1 MTRTKPAR
9 ALALAAAALALC
21 FAPAPGG
28 RAGRAAAQSR
38 QAGTENVFK
47 KAEGTPAAFPSAF
60 KFETGG
66 FSYHIS
72 ANGNGR
78 RTKGDKT
85 RRFNLRF
92 DGPDFMEGLR
102 FAVYEGDLL
111 LACELNNGE
120 EAGGLFVRLEQPSMR
135 ALWRR
140 PVTTFNLGEPLRE
153 GRHLYLT
160 GLGFVAKLD
169 LRTGEYAWQHEDL
182 YDDAELARAGVAPDD
197 FNSFET
203 PELAGE
209 AVLFR
214 ARPVYNRRRTL
225 FVNKKTGK
233 IIRIE

>member
-1 MTRTKPAR
+1 MTRTQTA
-9 ALALAAAALALC
+9 ASLAFAFALALC
-21 FAPAPGG
+21 LAPCVAARGAQDDDAPRQSNGFG
-28 RAGRAAAQSR
+28 RARQVRAPSSS
-38 QAGTENVFK
+38 GSM
-47 KAEGTPAAFPSAF
+47 AFE
-60 KFETGG
+60 FEAGG

-78 RTKGDKT
+78 RTKGNKT

-92 DGPDFMEGLR
+92 DGPYFMEGLR

-111 LACELNNGE
+111 LACELNDGE
-120 EAGGLFVRLEQPSMR
+120 AAAGLVVRLEQPSMR
-135 ALWRR
+135 ALWRQ
-140 PVTTFNLGEPLRE
+140 PVPSFNLGEPLRE
-153 GRHLYLT
+153 GPSLYLT

-169 LRTGEYAWQHEDL
+169 LRTGEYVWQHEDL
-182 YDDAELARAGVAPDD
+182 YDDAEVPGASPDD

-209 AVLFR
+209 TVLFR

-225 FVNKKTGK
+225 VLNKKTGK

>member
-1 MTRTKPAR
+1 MTRTQPAASLAFAF
-9 ALALAAAALALC
+9 ALCLAPGAAARGAQDDAAAAPRQSNG
-21 FAPAPGG
+21 FG
-28 RAGRAAAQSR
+28 RARQVRAASSS
-38 QAGTENVFK
+38 GSM
-47 KAEGTPAAFPSAF
+47 AFE
-60 KFETGG
+60 FEAGG
-66 FSYHIS
+66 FSYRVS

-92 DGPDFMEGLR
+92 DGPYFMEGLR

-111 LACELNNGE
+111 LACELNDGE
-120 EAGGLFVRLEQPSMR
+120 AAAGLLVRLEQPSMR
-135 ALWRR
+135 ALWRQ
-140 PVTTFNLGEPLRE
+140 PVPSFNLGEPLRE

-169 LRTGEYAWQHEDL
+169 LRTGEYVWQHEDL
-182 YDDAELARAGVAPDD
+182 YGETEVARAGARPDD

-209 AVLFR
+209 TVLFR

-225 FVNKKTGK
+225 VVNKKTGK